1 MTKLHEIAEQGQSV
15 WYDNIRRALLDSG
28 EMAELIAQGVTG
40 VTSNP
45 TIFENAIAG
54 SVDYD
59 GVLHEL
65 VEQKLEVAQIYKK
78 LVLDDIGRNRRSAAP
93 NLRSDRRARRFRKH

>member
-1 MTKLHEIAEQGQSV
+1 MSVLTQLTDLGQSI

-28 EMAELIAQGVTG
+28 ELADYLDRYAVTG

-54 SVDYD
+54 GSDYD
-59 GVLHEL
+59 EGLLHAL
-65 VEQKLEVAQIYKK
+65 
-78 LVLDDIGRNRRSAAP
+78 G
-93 NLRSDRRARRFRKH
+93 